1 MPDLTHLMK
10 RLPKKND
17 QSDKFRW
24 SLRRK
29 TDEEIIRLIFWD
41 AIFLPKPLKGSA
53 NFYIRRFDKLI

>member
-1 MPDLTHLMK
+1 MK

-53 NFYIRRFDKLI
+53 KFYIRRFDKLI